1 VRLGLLKAGRT
12 RDRGVD
18 ALPDRPR
25 ALVLAPLR
33 GPDFEAFQEVVD
45 VIYDP
50 FIDHVPLKLHT
61 EDELASRIARE
72 SATILVTEADPAKGS
87 VLDQPLRVIGST
99 RGDPVNVDISVATA
113 KGIPVLHTPGRNADA
128 VAELAIALLLAA
140 ARGLVPGDRDVRTD
154 RIFIDG
160 TIPYQRYRGWEL
172 AGRTAGIIGY
182 GAIGRALRW
191 RLEGLG
197 MRVITYDPY
206 SPEATHSDLNQML
219 AEADVVSVHAAVTP
233 ETAGM
238 IGAKQFEAMR
248 EGAIYIN
255 AARAALH
262 DLDALVGAL
271 SSGKLAGAG
280 LDHFQGEHLPV
291 DSPLINLDNVVLTP
305 HIGGAT
311 YDTEV
316 NQTRMIVADV
326 LAILRGE
333 SPQHCV
339 NSEVLAK

>member
-1 VRLGLLKAGRT
+1 
-12 RDRGVD
+12 
-18 ALPDRPR
+18 
-25 ALVLAPLR
+25 VLAPLR
-33 GPDFEAFQEVVD
+33 GPDFDTLRAVVD

-61 EDELASRIARE
+61 EDELAARIAQDA
-72 SATILVTEADPAKGS
+72 ATILVTEADPAKGP

-99 RGDPVNVDISVATA
+99 RGDPVNVDIPAATA
-113 KGIPVLHTPGRNADA
+113 RGIPVLRTPGRNADA
-128 VAELAIALLLAA
+128 VAELTIALLFAA
-140 ARGLVPGDRDVRTD
+140 ARGLIAGDRDVRAD
-154 RIFIDG
+154 QIFIDG

-172 AGRTAGIIGY
+172 AGRTAGIVGY

-197 MRVITYDPY
+197 MRVITYDPHV
-206 SPEATHSDLNQML
+206 PDATHSELNQLL

-233 ETAGM
+233 ATSGM
-238 IGAKQFEAMR
+238 IGAKQFEAMKD
-248 EGAIYIN
+248 GAIYIN

-262 DLDALVGAL
+262 DLDSLVDAL

-280 LDHFQGEHLPV
+280 LDHFQGEHLSP
-291 DSPLINLDNVVLTP
+291 DSPLAKLDNVVLTP

-316 NQTRMIVADV
+316 NQTRMIVTDV
-326 LAILRGE
+326 LAILRGDR
-333 SPQHCV
+333 PQNCV
-339 NSEVLAK
+339 NPEVLPT